1 MLDLNRLKA
10 LHAVSVYGSV
20 GAAAEA
26 LMVTPS
32 AVSQQLAKLE
42 RETGATL
49 LERNGRGVR
58 LTDAAGLLADHAE
71 RILALVET
79 AEADFEALRGEVVG
93 RLSIGAFPTA
103 ARGLMPAALVLLRRR
118 HPDLRLQLMEREPER
133 QIREVARGELDLA
146 VIQDWMNRP
155 VAIPEGLSR
164 ATLFDDIADVIL
176 PAAHPLADRPEIE
189 LAELSGE
196 QWISSSPGTVCHDW
210 LVHTLRSA
218 ELEPEITCMTD
229 EYPTQMALVAA
240 EQGCAIIP
248 RLGRDFV
255 PPGVRVVPIRSRPTR
270 RIYALWRS
278 DAARRPAIRA
288 AVEALK
294 AVSADFRGPVSEPV
308 GSAEPMAIPV
318 TASTTVLPAAPSGP
332 GGSG

>member
-10 LHAVSVYGSV
+10 LHAVAVYGSV

-42 RETGATL
+42 RETGAPL

-58 LTDAAGLLADHAE
+58 LTDAAGLLADHAG

-93 RLSIGAFPTA
+93 RLCIGAFPTA
-103 ARGLMPAALVLLRRR
+103 ARGLMPGALRLLQKR
-118 HPDLRLQLMEREPER
+118 HPDLQLQMMEREPAR

-146 VIQDWMNRP
+146 LAQDWSNRP
-155 VAIPEGLSR
+155 MAIPEGLSR
-164 ATLFDDIADVIL
+164 ETLLDDIADAAL
-176 PAAHPLADRPEIE
+176 PAAHPLAGRPEIE
-189 LAELSGE
+189 LADLSGE
-196 QWISSSPGTVCHDW
+196 RWVSSSPGTVCHDW
-210 LVHTLRSA
+210 LVHTLRAA
-218 ELEPEITCMTD
+218 ELEPEISCMAD
-229 EYPTQMALVAA
+229 EYPTQLALVAA
-240 EQGCAIIP
+240 GQGCAIIP
-248 RLGRDFV
+248 RLGRDFL
-255 PPGVRVVPIRSRPTR
+255 PDGVRIIPLRPRLSRR
-270 RIYALWRS
+270 VYALWRA

-294 AVSADFRGPVSEPV
+294 AVA
-308 GSAEPMAIPV
+308 AERCD
-318 TASTTVLPAAPSGP
+318 
-332 GGSG
+332 

>member
-10 LHAVSVYGSV
+10 LHAVAVYGSV
-20 GAAAEA
+20 GAAADA

-103 ARGLMPAALVLLRRR
+103 ARGLLPQALRLLQER
-118 HPDLRLQLMEREPER
+118 HPDLGLRLHEREPER
-133 QIREVARGELDLA
+133 QLREVSRGELDLA

-155 VAIPEGLSR
+155 MAVPDGLSR
-164 ATLFDDIADVIL
+164 AVLFDDLADVVL
-176 PAAHPLADRPEIE
+176 PAGHPLADRAEIE
-189 LAELSGE
+189 LSELSGDR
-196 QWISSSPGTVCHDW
+196 WISGSPGTVCHDW
-210 LVHTLRSA
+210 LVYTLRAA
-218 ELEPEITCMTD
+218 ELEPEITCMAD
-229 EYPTQMALVAA
+229 EYPTQLALVAA
-240 EQGCAIIP
+240 GQGCAIVP
-248 RLGRDFV
+248 RLGRGAF
-255 PPGVRVVPIRSRPTR
+255 PEGVRAVALLPRPTR
-270 RIYALWRS
+270 RIYAVWRS

-288 AVEALK
+288 AVDALR
-294 AVSADFRGPVSEPV
+294 AASADLPSP
-308 GSAEPMAIPV
+308 AE
-318 TASTTVLPAAPSGP
+318 TG
-332 GGSG
+332 

>member
-10 LHAVSVYGSV
+10 LHAVAVYGSV
-20 GAAAEA
+20 GAAADA

-103 ARGLMPAALVLLRRR
+103 ARGLLPAALSHLHRR
-118 HPDLRLQLMEREPER
+118 HPDLRLQLHEREPER
-133 QIREVARGELDLA
+133 QLREVSRGELDLA
-146 VIQDWMNRP
+146 VVQDWGNRP
-155 VAIPEGLSR
+155 LAVPEGLSR
-164 ATLFDDIADVIL
+164 AQLFDDVADAIL
-176 PAAHPLADRPEIE
+176 PASHPLADRSEIE
-189 LAELSGE
+189 LSELSGE
-196 QWISSSPGTVCHDW
+196 QWISSSPGTICHDW

-218 ELEPEITCMTD
+218 EFEPDITCMAD
-229 EYPTQMALVAA
+229 EYPTHLALVAA
-240 EQGCAIIP
+240 GRGCAIIP
-248 RLGRDFV
+248 RLGRDFI
-255 PPGVRVVPIRSRPTR
+255 PEGVRVVPLRPR
-270 RIYALWRS
+270 LVRKIYALWRT

-288 AVEALK
+288 AVEAL
-294 AVSADFRGPVSEPV
+294 R
-308 GSAEPMAIPV
+308 
-318 TASTTVLPAAPSGP
+318 TASAAHQQPVEDHAAG
-332 GGSG
+332 

>member
-10 LHAVSVYGSV
+10 LHAVAVYGSV
-20 GAAAEA
+20 GAAADA

-79 AEADFEALRGEVVG
+79 AEADFEALRGAVVG

-103 ARGLMPAALVLLRRR
+103 ARGLLPAALAHLQRR
-118 HPDLRLQLMEREPER
+118 HPDLRLQLHEREPER
-133 QIREVARGELDLA
+133 QLREVSRGELDLA
-146 VIQDWMNRP
+146 VVQDWMNRP
-155 VAIPEGLSR
+155 LAVPEGLSR
-164 ATLFDDIADVIL
+164 AMLFDDVADAIL
-176 PAAHPLADRPEIE
+176 PSCHPLADRQEIE
-189 LAELSGE
+189 LSELSGE
-196 QWISSSPGTVCHDW
+196 RWISSSPGTICHDW
-210 LVHTLRSA
+210 LVYTLRSA
-218 ELEPEITCMTD
+218 ELEPDIACMAD
-229 EYPTQMALVAA
+229 EYPTHLALVAA
-240 EQGCAIIP
+240 GQGCAIIP

-255 PPGVRVVPIRSRPTR
+255 PAGVRIVPLRPRPIRK
-270 RIYALWRS
+270 IYALWRT

-288 AVEALK
+288 AVEALRI
-294 AVSADFRGPVSEPV
+294 AAEPHQPAGTAEPV
-308 GSAEPMAIPV
+308 REPV
-318 TASTTVLPAAPSGP
+318 EG
-332 GGSG
+332 

>member
-10 LHAVSVYGSV
+10 LHAVAVYGSV

-79 AEADFEALRGEVVG
+79 AEADFEALRGAVVG

-103 ARGLMPAALVLLRRR
+103 ARGLMPQALVLLRER
-118 HPDLRLQLMEREPER
+118 HPELRIQLHEREPGR
-133 QIREVARGELDLA
+133 QLLEVSRGELDLA
-146 VIQDWMNRP
+146 VVQDWVNRP
-155 VAIPEGLSR
+155 MAIPDGLSR
-164 ATLFDDIADVIL
+164 ATLFDDVADVVL
-176 PAAHPLADRPEIE
+176 PADHPLAGRAEIE

-196 QWISSSPGTVCHDW
+196 RWISGSPGTVCHDW
-210 LVHTLRSA
+210 LVYTLRSA
-218 ELEPEITCMTD
+218 ELEPEIACMAD
-229 EYPTQMALVAA
+229 EYPTQLALAA
-240 EQGCAIIP
+240 AGQGCAIVP
-248 RLGRDFV
+248 RLGRDSV
-255 PPGVRVVPIRSRPTR
+255 PEGVRAVAVRPLPTR

-288 AVEALK
+288 AVDVLRA
-294 AVSADFRGPVSEPV
+294 ASAGLRGEVRF
-308 GSAEPMAIPV
+308 
-318 TASTTVLPAAPSGP
+318 ASTDG
-332 GGSG
+332 